1 MYVDDCVHGSQLLT
15 SSDVTE
21 PLNIGSSALVTIN
34 QLVSIVEEIAEI
46 DVERRYKL
54 DAPQGVRGRNSD
66 NTLILERLGWE
77 PSISL
82 RDGMERTYRWIYDQ
96 DVASGRYDTV
106 AASAAR

>member
-1 MYVDDCVHGSQLLT
+1 M
-15 SSDVTE
+15 
-21 PLNIGSSALVTIN
+21 TIN

-66 NTLILERLGWE
+66 NTLILERFGWE

-82 RDGMERTYRWIYDQ
+82 RDGMEQHLPLDLRPD
-96 DVASGRYDTV
+96 GRVRALRHGRRLRSTLTLAV
-106 AASAAR
+106 LTNRV